1 MKFFIIF
8 EKTGENVLYYW
19 YNDTSDLI
27 GLNYNGVIYY
37 YIKNYQND
45 IIGLLDSNYNIVA
58 KYEYDSFGNIINI
71 TDENNNDI
79 SNDTNHIANINP
91 FRYRSYY
98 YDKETKLY
106 YLNSRYYNSDWC
118 RFINM
123 DSYGGELRG
132 HILSHN
138 TYALNNPIVNYDSDG
153 NFAFAIGI
161 PAIAKGIL
169 ALATT
174 LVAYNALKG
183 LITTAVTSIAG
194 ALNNPYVGTKTKN
207 KEKSKATTKSTTKTS
222 TKVLPISQYAPQQSE
237 AIKPCT
243 TAKISKGDVVRGER
257 LTIEET
263 INHVKMNND
272 VMCDTRISAYSVA
285 SQFAGFYEDP
295 AHHNGAKG
303 YYPHFHPWNG
313 PNHPH
318 IWFYGI

>member
-1 MKFFIIF
+1 M
-8 EKTGENVLYYW
+8 LYYIYGNGELIGFK
-19 YNDTSDLI
+19 YNDTS
-27 GLNYNGVIYY
+27 YY
-37 YIKNYQND
+37 YIKNNQKD
-45 IIGLLDSNYNIVA
+45 IIGILDSNYNTIA
-58 KYEYDSFGNIINI
+58 KYVYDSWGTIISI
-71 TDENNNDI
+71 TDGNGNDI

-123 DSYGGELRG
+123 DSYGGEIGG

-138 TYALNNPIVNYDSDG
+138 TYAYALNNPIVNYDSDG

-183 LITTAVTSIAG
+183 LTTTAVTSIAG

-237 AIKPCT
+237 ASKPCT
-243 TAKISKGDVVRGER
+243 TAKISKGDVIRGER
-257 LTIEET
+257 LTIEES

-272 VMCDTRISAYSVA
+272 VMCDTRVSAYSVA
-285 SQFAGFYEDP
+285 SHFPDFYEEL
-295 AHHNGAKG
+295 AHNNGAEG
-303 YYPHFHPWNG
+303 YYPHFHPWRAKG
-313 PNHPH
+313 HPH